1 MALKWNGTYVGAAL
15 QLFCRDVRSADDP
28 IG

>member
-1 MALKWNGTYVGAAL
+1 MALKWNGTYGNAAL
-15 QLFCRDVRSADDP
+15 QLFCRDVRSADAP